1 LCRSLHRIDEMK
13 RNLSIRRDSTTMHE
27 EESKN
32 TTGIADNDV
41 SEKPSS
47 TSVGT
52 NHNNSV
58 NHRRTS
64 STVENYRM
72 WISFFAGVGSSAAA
86 SVFCA
91 PLDLVRTRLQV
102 LGEITTVPGTGASS
116 TTSTSLIKSFQDI
129 LRVDGVRGCF
139 RGLGATLFTVPTF
152 WGMYFSLYE
161 TAKRELHVVY
171 VPDDEGGMLIPT
183 PPEVHIVSAIFA
195 GAIADFVCNPLF
207 VVRTRMQTEALHY
220 FERPLE
226 ERKPHGILSTV
237 KGLYREGGQS
247 IFIFWRGLS
256 ASLLGL
262 SHVAIQFPVYERLK
276 IEARRYNTEGKESP
290 IDFLLASAL
299 SKMTATTLT
308 YPHEVLRSR
317 MMDHREGANHSKS
330 GLVSTFRRVV
340 QHEGYGA
347 LYTGLKVTLIRV
359 IPNACITFMSYEMI
373 MRYVT

>member
-1 LCRSLHRIDEMK
+1 MR
-13 RNLSIRRDSTTMHE
+13 RNLSRGSECASHDEENSTISVIPLASTIPK
-27 EESKN
+27 SQS
-32 TTGIADNDV
+32 DV
-41 SEKPSS
+41 QHR
-47 TSVGT
+47 T
-52 NHNNSV
+52 N
-58 NHRRTS
+58 
-64 STVENYRM
+64 TVENHRM
-72 WISFFAGVGSSAAA
+72 WVSFFAGVGSSAVA

-102 LGEITTVPGTGASS
+102 LGEISLPGKTT
-116 TTSTSLIKSFQDI
+116 TTTPSIFKTFQDI
-129 LRVDGVRGCF
+129 IRIDGFRGCF

-183 PPEVHIVSAIFA
+183 PPEVHVVSAIFA
-195 GAIADFVCNPLF
+195 GAVADFVCNPLF

-220 FERPLE
+220 FERSIE
-226 ERKPHGILSTV
+226 ERKPHGIISTV
-237 KGLYREGGQS
+237 KGLYREGGRS

-276 IEARRYNTEGKESP
+276 IEARRYNLEGKESP
-290 IDFLLASAL
+290 MDFLLASAL

-317 MMDHREGANHSKS
+317 MMDHREGADHSKS
-330 GLVSTFRRVV
+330 GLISTFRRVV
-340 QHEGYGA
+340 QNEGYGA
-347 LYTGLKVTLIRV
+347 LYTGLKITLIRV

-373 MRYVT
+373 LRYVT

>member
-1 LCRSLHRIDEMK
+1 MIPPLSYCGGMK
-13 RNLSIRRDSTTMHE
+13 RNLSIGPQSTTIDE
-27 EESKN
+27 EDSIR
-32 TTGIADNDV
+32 TG
-41 SEKPSS
+41 SSTCRPPSS
-47 TSVGT
+47 SAT
-52 NHNNSV
+52 N
-58 NHRRTS
+58 NHP
-64 STVENYRM
+64 M
-72 WISFFAGVGSSAAA
+72 WVSFFAGVGSSAIA

-102 LGEITTVPGTGASS
+102 LGDISVPGKAP
-116 TTSTSLIKSFQDI
+116 TSLVNTFQDI
-129 LRVDGVRGCF
+129 VRVDGFRGCF

-183 PPEVHIVSAIFA
+183 PPEVHIASAIFA
-195 GAIADFVCNPLF
+195 GALADTVCNPLF

-226 ERKPHGILSTV
+226 DRKPHGILSTV

-276 IEARRYNTEGKESP
+276 IEARRYNIEGKESP
-290 IDFLLASAL
+290 MDFLLASAL

-317 MMDHREGANHSKS
+317 MMDHRGANHSKS
-330 GLVSTFRRVV
+330 GLISTFRRIV
-340 QHEGYGA
+340 QNEGYAA

-359 IPNACITFMSYEMI
+359 IPNACITFMSYEMV